1 MLATPGS
8 QGADIV
14 CGEGQSFGLSQAF
27 GGPYLGLMATRKAFV
42 RNLPG
47 RLVGQ
52 TVDNKGTRVLVLT
65 LSTREQHIRRE
76 KAVSNICSNAGLCAM
91 TCAMYLASMGGT
103 GLRHMAQLNRDKAE
117 YLKAGLAKL
126 GFRPVYSGQ
135 TFNEFVTVSYTHLDV
150 YKRQLGSRVR
160 IGDETGGIGAY
171 NNACQQVTH
180 KGGHA

>member
-1 MLATPGS
+1 
-8 QGADIV
+8 
-14 CGEGQSFGLSQAF
+14 
-27 GGPYLGLMATRKAFV
+27 MATRKAFV

-52 TVDNKGTRVLVLT
+52 TVDNKGKRAFVLT

-135 TFNEFVTVSYTHLDV
+135 TFNEFVMAAPAGFDAKW
-150 YKRQLGSRVR
+150 KRSLKKRRSCSAWICPSGTRLPTATSSALRKP
-160 IGDETGGIGAY
+160 GA
-171 NNACQQVTH
+171 APTSTPS
-180 KGGHA
+180 